1 MREFQE
7 LWPGGP
13 VFAQA
18 AHFPLGTD
26 SVLLADFT
34 PVKGAKRGIDLGC
47 GSGVIALL
55 LLLRAEKLHMTGLEL
70 SGQSAQTAREN
81 LAANALD
88 GRSEIVCGDIRAA
101 RSLFRS
107 GSFDLVVAN
116 PPYYPVG
123 SGALPQDPALA
134 AARGELSCTLDELCG
149 AAAYLCRSGGRFC
162 LVHKPER
169 LSEAFCCMSAQ
180 GLEPMRLRLACVEVG
195 RGPSLV
201 LIEARRGARP
211 GLAIEPSLFLREADG
226 AESAE
231 LRRIY
236 RKE

>member
-1 MREFQE
+1 MGEFQK
-7 LWPGGP
+7 LWPDGP
-13 VFAQA
+13 LFTQA
-18 AHFPLGTD
+18 DHFPLGTD

-34 PVKGAKRGIDLGC
+34 PVKGARRGIDLGC

-88 GRSEIVCGDIRAA
+88 A
-101 RSLFRS
+101 
-107 GSFDLVVAN
+107 
-116 PPYYPVG
+116 
-123 SGALPQDPALA
+123 QDPARA

-180 GLEPMRLRLACVEVG
+180 GLEPKRLRLVCAEVG

-231 LRRIY
+231 VRRIY

>member
-1 MREFQE
+1 MGEFQK
-7 LWPGGP
+7 LWPDGP
-13 VFAQA
+13 LFTQA
-18 AHFPLGTD
+18 DHFPLGTD

-70 SGQSAQTAREN
+70 SGQSAQTARKN

-101 RSLFRS
+101 RSLFRC

-123 SGALPQDPALA
+123 SGALPQDPARA

-180 GLEPMRLRLACVEVG
+180 GLEPKRLRLVCAEVG

-231 LRRIY
+231 VRRIY

>member
-1 MREFQE
+1 MGEFQK
-7 LWPGGP
+7 LWPDGP
-13 VFAQA
+13 LFTQA
-18 AHFPLGTD
+18 DHFPLGTD

-101 RSLFRS
+101 RSLFRC
-107 GSFDLVVAN
+107 GSFALVVAN

-123 SGALPQDPALA
+123 SGALPQDPARA

-180 GLEPMRLRLACVEVG
+180 GLEPKRLRLVCAEVG

-201 LIEARRGARP
+201 LIEGRRGAQP

-231 LRRIY
+231 VRRIY